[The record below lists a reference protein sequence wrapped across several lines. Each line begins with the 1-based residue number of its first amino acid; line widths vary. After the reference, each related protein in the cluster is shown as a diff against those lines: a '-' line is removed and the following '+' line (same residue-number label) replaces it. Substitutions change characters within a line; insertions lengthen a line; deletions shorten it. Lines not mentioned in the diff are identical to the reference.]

1 MTSVLNRDYLR
12 QSARETFLPLASEAG
27 IDPTAYSV
35 GAEWIKDDANRLHIV
50 QRYDGPDGAAVVL
63 KHALRP
69 VDQAGFGAILDA
81 HRNAHTALSGHE
93 AAGVPEILAQ
103 DVDRQSY
110 LMSFFSGETFLNL
123 CRRNE
128 NHEPFLHA
136 AGVWLG
142 AYHAATF
149 EQERPFQPKFMLDH
163 MHRLSDQM
171 ERGER
176 KILGQRRFV
185 SLARDMGTYAQDAT
199 GHLGKV
205 SSKHGDLNAHN
216 ILIDGTRAVALDFLA
231 PSTAP
236 VGYDIARFL
245 LSYVQMVGDLD
256 SLPKGHVLPPDAMQA
271 FFEGYGNISSNDPVV
286 HFLMRIQ
293 ILTDWNRMSDK
304 KTLASVM
311 RFERIKKIARRA
323 FA

>member
-1 MTSVLNRDYLR
+1 MPNRDDLR
-12 QSARETFLPLASEAG
+12 QSARDVFVPLADQAG
-27 IDPTAYSV
+27 IDPTAFAV
-35 GAEWIKDDANRLHIV
+35 RAEWIKDDANRLHIV
-50 QRYDGPDGAAVVL
+50 QRFDGPDGACVVL
-63 KHALRP
+63 KHALHP
-69 VDQAGFGAILDA
+69 VDTDGFRDILEA
-81 HRNAHTALSGHE
+81 HQTASTALSGH
-93 AAGVPEILAQ
+93 AGAGVPEVLAF
-103 DVDRQSY
+103 DVALQSY
-110 LMSFFSGETFLNL
+110 LMSFFPGETFLNL
-123 CRRNE
+123 CRQNE

-136 AGVWLG
+136 AGAWLG

-149 EQERPFQPKFMLDH
+149 EQERPFQPKFMLRH

-176 KILGQRRFV
+176 KVFGQKRFI
-185 SLARDMGTYAQDAT
+185 SLARDMDTYAQEAD
-199 GHLGKV
+199 GHPGKV
-205 SSKHGDLNAHN
+205 SAKHGDLNAHN
-216 ILIDGTRAVALDFLA
+216 ILIDGARTVALDFLA

-245 LSYVQMVGDLD
+245 LSYMQMVGDP
-256 SLPKGHVLPPDAMQA
+256 SRLPKGHVLPPDALQA
-271 FFEGYGNISSNDPVV
+271 FFDGYANIPSNDPIVD
-286 HFLMRIQ
+286 FLMRIQ

>member
-1 MTSVLNRDYLR
+1 MLFRDDLR
-12 QSARETFLPLASEAG
+12 QSAHDAFIPLAVQAG
-27 IDPTAYSV
+27 VDPKDYTV
-35 GAEWIKDDANRLHIV
+35 GAEWIKDDTNRLHIV
-50 QRYDGPDGAAVVL
+50 QRYDGPDGARVVL

-69 VDQAGFGAILDA
+69 VDKDGFGAILEA
-81 HRNAHTALSGHE
+81 HQKASTALSGHDV
-93 AAGVPEILAQ
+93 AGVPEVLAK
-103 DVDRQSY
+103 DEERQSY
-110 LMSFFSGETFLNL
+110 LMSFFPGETFLNL
-123 CRRNE
+123 CRKNE
-128 NHEPFLHA
+128 DHGPFLHS
-136 AGVWLG
+136 AGAWLG

-149 EQERPFQPKFMLDH
+149 VQERPFQPKFMLRH
-163 MHRLSDQM
+163 MHRLSGQV

-176 KILGQRRFV
+176 KILGQKRFV
-185 SLARDMGTYAQDAT
+185 SLARDMGSYAQDAD
-199 GHLGKV
+199 GHPGKV

-236 VGYDIARFL
+236 VGYDIAHFL

-271 FFEGYGNISSNDPVV
+271 FFEGYGNVLSNDPMV
-286 HFLMRIQ
+286 HFLMRVQ

-304 KTLASVM
+304 KTLSSVM